1 MNKVKNAI
9 LRGAIARFGVGNQI
23 HKAIEEMSE
32 LIRALSRMDSQEN
45 IAEEMADV
53 RIMLAQLEIMFGNR
67 AEVRAWELRKLQ
79 RLSERVHVGDEIGD
93 DDDGGQG

>member
-9 LRGAIARFGVGNQI
+9 LRGAISHFGCGTQI
-23 HKAIEEMSE
+23 NKAIEEMSE

-53 RIMLAQLEIMFGNR
+53 RIMLAQLEIMLGNR

-79 RLSERVHVGDEIGD
+79 RLSERVHVADEIGGT
-93 DDDGGQG
+93 DDGAEA

>member
-1 MNKVKNAI
+1 MNKVKCAI
-9 LRGAIARFGVGNQI
+9 LRGAISHYGCGNQI

-79 RLSERVHVGDEIGD
+79 RLSERVHVADEIGGD
-93 DDDGGQG
+93 GDGGQT

>member
-9 LRGAIARFGVGNQI
+9 LRAAVEKYGPGAQQM
-23 HKAIEEMSE
+23 KAIEELGE
-32 LIRALSRMDSQEN
+32 LIRALARADDPDN

-53 RIMLAQLEIMFGNR
+53 GIMLAQLEIMFGNR

-79 RLSERVHVGDEIGD
+79 RLSERVHVGDEIGGEANGD
-93 DDDGGQG
+93 A

>member
-9 LRGAIARFGVGNQI
+9 LRGAISHYGCDNQI

-53 RIMLAQLEIMFGNR
+53 RIMLTQLEIMFGNR

-79 RLSERVHVGDEIGD
+79 RLSERVRVGDEIG
-93 DDDGGQG
+93 GGCEG

>member
-9 LRGAIARFGVGNQI
+9 LRGAIAHYGCENQI
-23 HKAIEEMSE
+23 KKAIEEMSE

-79 RLSERVHVGDEIGD
+79 RLSERVHVADGIGGDG
-93 DDDGGQG
+93 DGGQG

>member
-9 LRGAIARFGVGNQI
+9 LRGAISHYGCGNQI

-79 RLSERVHVGDEIGD
+79 RLSERVHVADGIGGDG
-93 DDDGGQG
+93 DGGQA

>member
-9 LRGAIARFGVGNQI
+9 LRGAISRYGCGSQI
-23 HKAIEEMSE
+23 HKAIEEMCE
-32 LIRALSRMDSQEN
+32 LIRALARCDDREN

-53 RIMLAQLEIMFGNR
+53 RIMLAQLEIIFGNR

-79 RLSERVHVGDEIGD
+79 RLSERVHVGDEIGGD
-93 DDDGGQG
+93 GDGGQA

>member
-1 MNKVKNAI
+1 MNKVRNAI
-9 LRGAIARFGVGNQI
+9 LRGAIAHYGCGSQI

-53 RIMLAQLEIMFGNR
+53 EIMLAQLKIILGNDADVER
-67 AEVRAWELRKLQ
+67 WTMKKLQ
-79 RLSERVHVGDEIGD
+79 RLNQRLHAAEVVE
-93 DDDGGQG
+93 

>member
-9 LRGAIARFGVGNQI
+9 LRGAISHYGCGNQI
-23 HKAIEEMSE
+23 NKAIEEMSE
-32 LIRALSRMDSQEN
+32 LIRALSRMDSQAN

-79 RLSERVHVGDEIGD
+79 RLSERVHVGDGIGGD
-93 DDDGGQG
+93 GDGGQA